1 MRMFGPIPKGKLD
14 KTMTVCTPN
23 PDGTFADPVAI
34 IGVDF
39 QEFQK
44 ASKDEHRSAQGGGW
58 VFVDAV
64 NSKGAFSVP
73 VGSRVTISGRAYTVQ
88 ESIMIGNLW
97 SRPHHWELKVG

>member
-1 MRMFGPIPKGKLD
+1 MRAFRPIARRDLD

-34 IGVDF
+34 IGVQF

-44 ASKDEHRSAQGGGW
+44 TSDGGHRSAQGGGW

-64 NSKGAFSVP
+64 NSQGAFGVP
-73 VGSRVTISGRAYTVQ
+73 VGSRVTISGRGYVVQ
-88 ESIMIGNLW
+88 ESYAFGDLW